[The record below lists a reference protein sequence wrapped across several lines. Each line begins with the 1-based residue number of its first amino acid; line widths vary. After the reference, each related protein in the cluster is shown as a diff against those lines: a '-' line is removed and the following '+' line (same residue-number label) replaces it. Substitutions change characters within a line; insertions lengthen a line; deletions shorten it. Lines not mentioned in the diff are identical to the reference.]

1 MSIVPRGALIIDAT
15 KKVKLAENYEGLSFG
30 TAAEKRA
37 YFHFRKPESLQG
49 LAAMK
54 RPGIVRSGDF
64 LDCIDKTDSPSEMW
78 SISYDASGTLA
89 HVRNLYWEGYNFYAV
104 LNSSEFGAAYFGT
117 GVPTHDIAFML

>member
-1 MSIVPRGALIIDAT
+1 MIIDAT
-15 KKVKLAENYEGLSFG
+15 KRVRLTENYEGLSFH
-30 TAAEKRA
+30 TATEKRA

-64 LDCIDKTDSPSEMW
+64 LDCIDKTDIPTEMW
-78 SISYDASGTLA
+78 SVSHDASGTMA
-89 HVRNLYWEGYNFYAV
+89 HVKNLYWEGYHFYAV
-104 LNSSEFGAAYFGT
+104 LNSSEYGSSYFGT